1 MKYQSA
7 LPFFHQSDIDDILS
21 QYKHILSGNGMLTKG
36 PIVKKFEEA
45 YANYIGTQ
53 FGISTNSCTT
63 ALEIALKSIKI
74 KKNDEVIVPAQTFVS
89 TGSSVVNAGGSPV
102 FCDTDNNF
110 SIDLEDLKSKI
121 SKKTKAVIV
130 VHYAGLIQE
139 NIFEIRD
146 ILQKRNI
153 FLIEDCAHASGA
165 KINGIMAGNIG
176 DFGCH
181 SFYSTKIMTTGEG
194 GMITLNDENRY
205 KECASIRSIGIDLNS
220 KTEIFSNIGSNY
232 RMSEFQAILGLSQL
246 NRLDQFVEHR
256 IKIANSFKKELK
268 NLHEQGVLSFQTF
281 NSNTRHSFWKFI
293 IYLNSEKISLSD
305 LKQKLFKEGIN
316 ISAPYY
322 PLMHKQP
329 VFENNLL
336 LTNVERLSKIHF
348 CLPIHFKISIDDSIN
363 ISKLLNEALK

>member
-7 LPFFHQSDIDDILS
+7 LPFFHQSDIDKIMAQFKD
-21 QYKHILSGNGMLTKG
+21 ILSGNGMLTKG
-36 PIVKKFEEA
+36 PIVKKFEKA
-45 YANYIGTQ
+45 YADYIGSK

-74 KKNDEVIVPAQTFVS
+74 DKDDEVIVPAQTFIS
-89 TGSSVVNAGGSPV
+89 TGSSVINAGGNPV
-102 FCDTDNNF
+102 FCDTDDNF

-139 NIFEIRD
+139 NIFELKD
-146 ILQKRNI
+146 ILKKRKI
-153 FLIEDCAHASGA
+153 FLVEDCAHASGA

-181 SFYSTKIMTTGEG
+181 SFFSTKIMTTGEG
-194 GMITLNDENRY
+194 GMITLNDENKY
-205 KECASIRSIGIDLNS
+205 IECASIRSIGIDLNS
-220 KTEIFSNIGSNY
+220 KTEIFNNIGSNY

-256 IKIANSFKKELK
+256 IKIANSYKKELK
-268 NLHEQGVLSFQTF
+268 SLNEKGVLSFQIF
-281 NSNTRHSFWKFI
+281 NSNTKHPFWKFI
-293 IYLNSEKISLSD
+293 VYLNSENISLID
-305 LKQKLFKEGIN
+305 LKQKLFNKGIN

-336 LTNVERLSKIHF
+336 LSNVERLSKKHF
-348 CLPIHFKISIDDSIN
+348 CLPIHFKISLNDSII
-363 ISKLLNEALK
+363 ISRLLKEALK